1 VAKPGVAVS
10 GGVKAN
16 WGKPVA
22 AGEPMGVSEGSDGVK
37 VEAVC
42 IATSVLAASVEYT
55 ETICVADV
63 EPGFPLVA
71 AYTNSAPPPISIK
84 TTATENQSPH
94 LGDLGELEDMGVLEV
109 IITS

>member
-1 VAKPGVAVS
+1 
-10 GGVKAN
+10 
-16 WGKPVA
+16 
-22 AGEPMGVSEGSDGVK
+22 MGVSEGSDGVK

-55 ETICVADV
+55 ETICVAEV
-63 EPGFPLVA
+63 VPSFPLVA
-71 AYTNSAPPPISIK
+71 AYTNRTPPPISIK

-94 LGDLGELEDMGVLEV
+94 LGDLGELGELEDMGVLEV

>member
-1 VAKPGVAVS
+1 
-10 GGVKAN
+10 
-16 WGKPVA
+16 
-22 AGEPMGVSEGSDGVK
+22 
-37 VEAVC
+37 
-42 IATSVLAASVEYT
+42 
-55 ETICVADV
+55 VADV